1 MIINKLMVALA
12 LQVCFWYFDIE
23 TSKRNATKDFAM
35 RSAEFV
41 HVKKT
46 LQLRRNRRKLYLTL
60 WVWIYLPLFWRL
72 SARN

>member
-1 MIINKLMVALA
+1 MVALV

-60 WVWIYLPLFWRL
+60 
-72 SARN
+72 